1 MTYLE
6 AINSVLVRLREP
18 KVSTVNETPYSALVG
33 EFVNDAV
40 HQVENA
46 ADWSALRAT
55 IKMNTIE
62 GVFSYTLPDIKYN
75 SEIARVVCEESN
87 TFLKYAS
94 EAWFTDRYFNR
105 DVIEGQPT
113 HFTVN
118 GTDVDGNAIIDIYP
132 KPDQAYTLYAE
143 VVKRTHR
150 ITANDETLIV
160 PWFPVVQLALA
171 FAIRERGE
179 VGSDTV
185 TEQLSAAKNA
195 LSDAIAIDMQ
205 RNREELVWHSV

>member
-6 AINSVLVRLREP
+6 AVNSVLTRLREP
-18 KVSTVNETPYSALVG
+18 HVSTVKETQYSTLVG

-55 IKMNTIE
+55 VRIDVSE

-75 SEIARVVCEESN
+75 SEIARVLCEENN
-87 TFLKYAS
+87 TFLRYQS
-94 EAWFTDRYFNR
+94 EAWFTDRYMNR
-105 DVIEGQPT
+105 DVVETAPT

-118 GTDVDGNAIIDIYP
+118 GTDTDGNAIIDIYP
-132 KPDQAYTLYAE
+132 KPDQAYILYAE

-150 ITANDETLIV
+150 ITADDETLIV
-160 PWFPVVQLALA
+160 PWFPVIQLALA

-185 TEQLSAAKNA
+185 TEQLAAAKNA

-205 RNREELVWHSV
+205 RNREELIWYTV

>member
-18 KVSTVNETPYSALVG
+18 KVSTSDETPYSALIG
-33 EFVNDAV
+33 EFINDAV
-40 HQVENA
+40 NQVENA
-46 ADWSALRAT
+46 WDWAALRAT
-55 IKMNTIE
+55 VRVNTSE
-62 GVFSYTLPDIKYN
+62 DVFSYTLPDIYYN
-75 SEIARVVCEESN
+75 SEVHRVICEETN
-87 TFLKYAS
+87 TFLAYAGQ
-94 EAWFTDRYFNR
+94 EWMTNKFFNTTL
-105 DVIEGQPT
+105 VAGQPT
-113 HFTVN
+113 HYTMNVMN
-118 GTDVDGNAIIDIYP
+118 EDGDSIIDIYP
-132 KPDQAYTLYAE
+132 KPDQAYTLYVE

-185 TEQLSAAKNA
+185 TEQLAAAKNA
-195 LSDAIAIDMQ
+195 ISDAIAIDAQ
-205 RNREELVWHSV
+205 RNREELVWYNV

>member
-18 KVSTVNETPYSALVG
+18 KVSVSDETPYSALIG
-33 EFVNDAV
+33 EFINDAV
-40 HQVENA
+40 NQVENA
-46 ADWSALRAT
+46 WDWAALRAT
-55 IKMNTIE
+55 VRVNMVE
-62 GVFSYTLPDIKYN
+62 GVFSYTLPDIYYN
-75 SEIARVVCEESN
+75 SEVHRIICEETN
-87 TFLKYAS
+87 NFLTYAS
-94 EAWFTDRYFNR
+94 QEWMTNKFFNTTLV
-105 DVIEGQPT
+105 DGQPT
-113 HFTVN
+113 HYTMN
-118 GTDVDGNAIIDIYP
+118 GMNEDGDSIIDIYP
-132 KPDQAYTLYAE
+132 KPDQAYTLYVE

-185 TEQLSAAKNA
+185 TEQLAAAKNA
-195 LSDAIAIDMQ
+195 ISDAIAIDAQ
-205 RNREELVWHSV
+205 RNREELVWYNV